1 MTVLFLIVGGASG
14 TLCRHYLSTWVA
26 DATGSR
32 PGGTFVVNV
41 VGSFAIGLFL
51 VLATERFS
59 WPAPTVTLVS
69 IGFLGGF
76 TTFSAF
82 SWQAVQQLE
91 AGDYGSALLYVGGS
105 VVCGILAAWAGAS
118 AARLAT

>member
-1 MTVLFLIVGGASG
+1 MTVLYLNLGGASG
-14 TLCRHYLSTWVA
+14 TLCRHYMGMWVA
-26 DATGSR
+26 NATGSR
-32 PGGTFVVNV
+32 SGGTFAVNV

-59 WPAPTVTLVS
+59 WPAATVTLVS
-69 IGFLGGF
+69 VGFLGGF

-91 AGDYGSALLYVGGS
+91 AGDFASAAWYIGGS
-105 VVCGILAAWAGAS
+105 VVCGIVAAWAGAS
-118 AARLAT
+118 AGRLGT